1 MKNERSDRER
11 RDADARKGKRRSNA
25 FYRGLRSRGSLG
37 VCDKTPTLDFDMAV
51 DLFFMVRSREG
62 RGEGIPEAGIFDGV
76 YESGVGWVGWGGPHF
91 HGV

>member
-1 MKNERSDRER
+1 MIESG

-25 FYRGLRSRGSLG
+25 LYRPRSRRSLG